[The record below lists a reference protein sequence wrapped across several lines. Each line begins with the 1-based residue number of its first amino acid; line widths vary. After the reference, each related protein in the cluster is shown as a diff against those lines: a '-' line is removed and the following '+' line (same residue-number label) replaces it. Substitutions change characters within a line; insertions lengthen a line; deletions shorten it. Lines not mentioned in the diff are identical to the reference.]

1 MALFL
6 LKPILWNTAGYMR
19 PSGYK
24 VSGGESYPSKH
35 GYGHEEWNASPRLTF
50 TENGQRYR
58 TFHTERV
65 GKAPTEENRG
75 QTFVFMIASHDGVQ
89 QLVGIAG
96 NAHYLG
102 WAPKHG
108 TAPYKVERER
118 IARLLEVKSFGED
131 AWALP
136 RVKQAHSNSRAEFNR
151 HWREEYPWTCNW
163 ICPEEFFW
171 WPAKPITL
179 QASRITGKEK
189 LPTMYSMHMDMELR
203 RAEAIMSMVPAIQR
217 GAEWKRLVQA
227 MRVAPT
233 VPVPPIVREN
243 GEPEPKEV
251 TARLTLAL
259 ARIGQGKFRME
270 LLRIWGGACAVT
282 GVTNSQVLIASHVKP
297 WRNSDNRQ
305 RLDPNNG
312 LLLCANLDALFD
324 AYLIS
329 FADDGSMLVSEE
341 LDATERN
348 RLGLPKNLR
357 TKPNTALKAYL
368 THHRERFK
376 DRARL

>member
-1 MALFL
+1 
-6 LKPILWNTAGYMR
+6 
-19 PSGYK
+19 
-24 VSGGESYPSKH
+24 
-35 GYGHEEWNASPRLTF
+35 
-50 TENGQRYR
+50 
-58 TFHTERV
+58 
-65 GKAPTEENRG
+65 
-75 QTFVFMIASHDGVQ
+75 
-89 QLVGIAG
+89 
-96 NAHYLG
+96 
-102 WAPKHG
+102 
-108 TAPYKVERER
+108 
-118 IARLLEVKSFGED
+118 
-131 AWALP
+131 
-136 RVKQAHSNSRAEFNR
+136 
-151 HWREEYPWTCNW
+151 
-163 ICPEEFFW
+163 
-171 WPAKPITL
+171 
-179 QASRITGKEK
+179 
-189 LPTMYSMHMDMELR
+189 MYSMHMDMELR

-259 ARIGQGKFRME
+259 ARDGQGKFRME

-341 LDATERN
+341 LMRPSAIVLVFPKPPDQAQYCTE
-348 RLGLPKNLR
+348 GVSH
-357 TKPNTALKAYL
+357 TSS
-368 THHRERFK
+368 
-376 DRARL
+376 